1 MNLKNNA
8 MKKYLVIALLII
20 VGIAIA
26 YLTFIIAAIKF
37 IIGAILLGISA
48 IALLAVWIMWK
59 IDD

>member
-1 MNLKNNA
+1 
-8 MKKYLVIALLII
+8 MKKYLVIALIVI

-37 IIGAILLGISA
+37 VIGAILLGIAA

-59 IDD
+59 IND

>member
-1 MNLKNNA
+1 

-20 VGIAIA
+20 VAIVVA
-26 YLTFIIAAIKF
+26 YLTFVSAAIK
-37 IIGAILLGISA
+37 IVIGAILLGVSA